1 MFSRRP
7 LLGMYSSTQ
16 KHASA
21 VAGLEKV
28 VEVVLAAVN
37 WLSSI
42 EKNGRNLLHHELLIT
57 NSSSGAKFA
66 LDDYNATKSSYKAI
80 NHAMNGDENML
91 NSMYKS

>member
-42 EKNGRNLLHHELLIT
+42 
-57 NSSSGAKFA
+57 
-66 LDDYNATKSSYKAI
+66 DDVSQYI
-80 NHAMNGDENML
+80 GDELVLIHLTMVDDCL
-91 NSMYKS
+91 RFVEIV